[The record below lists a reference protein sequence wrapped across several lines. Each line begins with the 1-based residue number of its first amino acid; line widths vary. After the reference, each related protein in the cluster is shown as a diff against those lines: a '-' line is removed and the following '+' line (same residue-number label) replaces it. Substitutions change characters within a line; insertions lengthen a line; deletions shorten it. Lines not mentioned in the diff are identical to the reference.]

1 MTLSNQ
7 LVVDMATPATYMT
20 SLSLGFIPAGTTVRS
35 YMIHADPVG
44 SPDNDQSFGGSVRFS
59 KDIVGIISTTGNL
72 DATDWVSRA
81 STPVNET

>member
-1 MTLSNQ
+1 
-7 LVVDMATPATYMT
+7 
-20 SLSLGFIPAGTTVRS
+20 
-35 YMIHADPVG
+35 MIHADPVG